1 MPKGKTRRQTT
12 YQYQAGDDPTQLAQ
26 QFGTTPQQLIN
37 ANPGGYPFNTGQ
49 MINLPQALPVSSNP
63 LGNFQYS
70 PAPIQSAA
78 ERNVPRPYQNVV
90 NATTGVYAQQ
100 RQQVQQPTTAPQP
113 TASQAFRTRDEISMP
128 TVEVF
133 QNGLQRLAE
142 GADLSTFS
150 APEQAALIKLMVD
163 NGLLPPG
170 TTARD
175 LQNQQGQVTTG
186 AAPFGVNQQGQRL
199 DIYGNAWNPETAQ
212 RDIYGGEF
220 RQPGE
225 TRWRRN
231 AAGNIIKEVLVS
243 GNNWVR
249 VRSGGG
255 GGGGSGKSNLTDP
268 KENKPNITG
277 FGVVSFGAGA
287 G

>member
-1 MPKGKTRRQTT
+1 MPKGRTRRQTT
-12 YQYQAGDDPTQLAQ
+12 YQYRAGDDPTQLAQ

-49 MINLPQALPVSSNP
+49 MINLPQAFPVSSNP

-78 ERNVPRPYQNVV
+78 DRNVPRPYQHVV
-90 NATTGVYAQQ
+90 NVATGFYAQQ
-100 RQQVQQPTTAPQP
+100 RQQVQQPTAPQP
-113 TASQAFRTRDEISMP
+113 TAAQAFRTRDEISMP

-142 GADLSTFS
+142 GADISTFS
-150 APEQAALIKLMVD
+150 APEQAALIGLMVD

-175 LQNQQGQVTTG
+175 LTNPQGQVTTG
-186 AAPFGVNQQGQRL
+186 AAPFGVNQQGQRV
-199 DIYGNAWNPETAQ
+199 DIYGNAWDPTTAQ
-212 RDIYGGEF
+212 RDIYGGAF

-231 AAGNIIKEVLVS
+231 AAGNLIKEVLVS
-243 GNNWVR
+243 GNKWVR

-255 GGGGSGKSNLTDP
+255 GGGGSSVQQQQEQPTLTS
-268 KENKPNITG
+268 
-277 FGVVSFGAGA
+277 FGVVNFGAGA